1 MHPIHRASLNFNED
15 RRIIDPGIKST
26 FDLRSIN
33 IIVFVVHIY
42 GATEWKYNEMK
53 KIIRDMHVSVTES
66 NHILKSNS
74 EHA

>member
-33 IIVFVVHIY
+33 VIVFVVHIY
-42 GATEWKYNEMK
+42 GTTE
-53 KIIRDMHVSVTES
+53 
-66 NHILKSNS
+66 
-74 EHA
+74 

>member
-1 MHPIHRASLNFNED
+1 MHPIHRASLSFNED

-42 GATEWKYNEMK
+42 GATE
-53 KIIRDMHVSVTES
+53 
-66 NHILKSNS
+66 
-74 EHA
+74 

>member
-15 RRIIDPGIKST
+15 RRIIDPEIKS

-42 GATEWKYNEMK
+42 GATE
-53 KIIRDMHVSVTES
+53 
-66 NHILKSNS
+66 
-74 EHA
+74 